1 MTKNGP
7 SESDVSPQ
15 IVQAVQATGCQ
26 LWRNNSGVAKFGPRW
41 VRYGVGKGGSDH
53 IGYLPVRVTEAM
65 VGQIIAV
72 FVAVESKRP
81 KGAEYTQDQ
90 IDFIANV
97 KAAGGIAGFAHS
109 WEQGRAIF
117 SNWFARFAKKPN
129 GDNE

>member
-1 MTKNGP
+1 MSKNSL
-7 SESDVSPQ
+7 SEADVSPQ

-26 LWRNNSGVAKFGPRW
+26 IWRNNAGVCKFGPRR

-53 IGYLPVRVTEAM
+53 LGYLPVRVTESM
-65 VGQIIAV
+65 VGHILAV

-81 KGAEYTQDQ
+81 KGAEYQQDQ

-97 KAAGGIAGFAHS
+97 RNAGGIAGFAHS

-117 SNWFARFAKKPN
+117 SDWFARFSKKPQ
-129 GDNE
+129 